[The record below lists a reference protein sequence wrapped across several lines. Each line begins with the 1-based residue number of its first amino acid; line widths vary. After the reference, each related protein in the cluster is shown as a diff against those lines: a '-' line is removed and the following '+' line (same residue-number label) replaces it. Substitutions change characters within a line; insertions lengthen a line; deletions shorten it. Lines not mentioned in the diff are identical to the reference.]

1 MRPNINLQQLQALL
15 QCDTL
20 DMCNVLDMIMASKRA
35 KIKNLHTYAITPANS
50 RNKY

>member
-1 MRPNINLQQLQALL
+1 MQPNVNLQQLQALL

-35 KIKNLHTYAITPANS
+35 KIKNP
-50 RNKY
+50 